1 VVEINVEPTP
11 LSEVADVVLG
21 GPFGTVLPAIEAAL

>member
-11 LSEVADVVLG
+11 HSEVADVVLRG
-21 GPFGTVLPAIEAAL
+21 AAVTVLPAIEAAL